1 MKKSTKWIVGVLL
14 VISIAVAG
22 YELYNTIKNLTSD
35 YPENDING
43 YIAWGAGGAT
53 DTISRSIAVYAE
65 QELGTNIILQNK
77 TGASGGIATEFVLR
91 QPDDGYS
98 LLFNAENPTLYG
110 VMNISNFDYDDLY
123 PVLLFGSQTAVVV
136 VPVDSPYQ
144 SIIDLIED
152 ATARPGEISIGI
164 TGAGGLPFNVAA
176 MLQSTS
182 GVTFNQI
189 PFDGDAAISSA
200 VMGGHV
206 DVSVANYSAVADLS
220 KAGLVRILTVMSN
233 EKLDP
238 EPQVEVISE
247 VLPEYEKYFPW
258 GAFFGVFVD
267 NDCSDKVKET
277 LTKAFTTAYETE
289 AFQNYLET
297 NYIFPLGLS
306 GEEARSYLTRWQSVS
321 CWLLED
327 AGATQVSPT
336 ELGIPRLEELE
347 EGK

>member
-1 MKKSTKWIVGVLL
+1 MKRSTKWIVGVLL
-14 VISIAVAG
+14 AISVAVAG
-22 YELYNTIKNLTSD
+22 YELYGAIKNLTSD

-53 DTISRSIAVYAE
+53 DTISRTIAVYAE

-98 LLFNAENPTLYG
+98 LLFNAENPPLYG
-110 VMNISNFDYDDLY
+110 VMNISNYDYDDYY

-144 SIIDLIED
+144 SITDLIDD
-152 ATARPGEISIGI
+152 ALSRPGEISIGI

-182 GVTFNQI
+182 GITFNQI
-189 PFDGDAAISSA
+189 PFDGDSAISSA

-233 EKLDP
+233 EKLGP
-238 EPQVEVISE
+238 EPEVEVISE

-267 NDCSDKVKET
+267 NDCSDRVKEV
-277 LTKAFTTAYETE
+277 LTEAFAKAYETE
-289 AFQNYLET
+289 EFQAYLEE

-306 GEEARSYLTRWQSVS
+306 GEKARDYLSRWQSVS

-327 AGATQVSPT
+327 AGATEVSPA
-336 ELGIPRLEELE
+336 ELGIPRIEELE
-347 EGK
+347 GGQ